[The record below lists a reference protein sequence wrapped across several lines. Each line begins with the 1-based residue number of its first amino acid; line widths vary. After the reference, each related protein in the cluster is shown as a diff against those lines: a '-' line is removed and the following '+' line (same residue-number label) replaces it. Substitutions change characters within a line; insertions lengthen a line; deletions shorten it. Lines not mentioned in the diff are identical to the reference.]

1 MSCPDC
7 VHGALHTGTP
17 VGIETTVGGVRA
29 YATGPA
35 DAARVLVVAL
45 AQMQMQ
51 LQNQPQALPWTVP
64 LNTAEVRGELAT
76 LLFALTKLSSR
87 FPLFGQHGLFP
98 RPPPC
103 AL

>member
-1 MSCPDC
+1 M
-7 VHGALHTGTP
+7 LM
-17 VGIETTVGGVRA
+17 ETAPPPLTHLSHPP
-29 YATGPA
+29 TTQHCWIS
-35 DAARVLVVAL
+35 AARVLVVAL
-45 AQMQMQ
+45 AQMQLQ